1 VTLAVERC
9 RDLGEIGAAAW
20 NSIAARSAT
29 RTVFQTWQW
38 HAAWW
43 QVFGAGCELVLLV
56 ARRDREPV
64 GLGAFFRR
72 DGVLRFVGHGRS
84 DYNDLLCEP
93 GDGPARELLLQR
105 LAGELRR
112 GERIELR
119 HVPAASPTRA
129 ALAALGR
136 GVLCTDVVPC
146 PATVA
151 GGDPRVFAAVLQK
164 RSLRRHRGWFRRQPG
179 WCVEH
184 LRDADAVL
192 PALEAFFAQHEA
204 RWAGTRHPSLFRS
217 ERNREF
223 YRAVVRELAP
233 AGWLC
238 FTRTR
243 IGATL
248 TACHFGFVHDG
259 VLTWYKPSF
268 ATELAHR
275 SPGEALLAEL
285 FALAA
290 ADGLRE
296 VDFTVGDEAFKRRF
310 ANQERSAVTL
320 VLHAGR
326 AAHLFAAAA
335 LRVRRTLS
343 RWLRGRRRR

>member
-1 VTLAVERC
+1 MTVAVERGG
-9 RDLGEIGAAAW
+9 DFAGIGAAAW
-20 NSIAARSAT
+20 NGLAGRSAT

-43 QVFGAGCELVLLV
+43 EVFGGGCELVLLA
-56 ARRDREPV
+56 ARRGGALV

-84 DYNDLLCEP
+84 DYTDLLCAAD
-93 GDGPARELLLQR
+93 DGPVRDALLRR
-105 LAGELRR
+105 LVGELRR

-119 HVPAASPTRA
+119 HLPGASPTRA
-129 ALAALGR
+129 ALAALGH

-151 GGDPRVFAAVLQK
+151 DGDPRVFHAVLHK
-164 RSLRRHRGWFRRQPG
+164 RSLRRHHGWFRRQPG
-179 WCVEH
+179 WSVEH
-184 LRDADAVL
+184 LRDAHAVL
-192 PALEAFFAQHEA
+192 PALDAFFAQHEA
-204 RWAGTRHPSLFRS
+204 RWQGTRHPSLFRD
-217 ERNREF
+217 ERNRAF

-243 IGATL
+243 VGATL

-268 ATELAHR
+268 AIELARR

-285 FALAA
+285 FAMAA

-310 ANQERSAVTL
+310 ANRERTAVTL

-335 LRVRRTLS
+335 LRVRRTLA
-343 RWLRGRRRR
+343 RWLRRR